1 MPMRFDT
8 FAAQFSC
15 SLSSYALVL
24 LTLFSM
30 SAMASNHAY
39 GQSVFIP
46 GQTYFGTN
54 NYIEYVVGNLPIIIS
69 AAHGGDMSPLEIPT
83 RNCSACVTVAD
94 AATQELVRAMGASMQ
109 RLFGCS
115 PHIIINRLHRRKP
128 DANREIVEAAQGN
141 PQAERAWNE
150 FHQFIDS
157 AKRAVERSFGRGFYV
172 DMHGHGHDIQRLE
185 LGYLLREEE
194 LRLPDDSLN
203 KAKYIGF
210 SSVRNLVGT
219 NKQGVSHARLLRG
232 DGAFGTLLGQRG
244 YPAVPSKQDP
254 APKERDDYFNG
265 GYNTARHSSYRGGT
279 IDGVQIECNFMGVR
293 DSPASI
299 RRFADSLSM
308 VMQQFLRLYY
318 AFPLPNACAITS
330 VAQSVDNQD
339 NTDTKDVNMLVFPQ
353 PATQELRFRLPL
365 DWTGCCEISILDVL
379 GNVVLHHAEKD
390 PIAGQEF
397 TLATDTLPSGVYALR
412 VQSCTS
418 HGNIKASSRRDM
430 MRAMVVISR

>member
-1 MPMRFDT
+1 V
-8 FAAQFSC
+8 A
-15 SLSSYALVL
+15 L
-24 LTLFSM
+24 LTLFFIG
-30 SAMASNHAY
+30 AMASTTAH
-39 GQSVFIP
+39 GQSIFTP
-46 GQTYFGTN
+46 GQTYFGAN
-54 NYIEYVVGNLPIIIS
+54 NYIEYIAGNVPIIIS
-69 AAHGGDMSPLEIPT
+69 AAHGGDMSPAEIPT

-115 PHIIINRLHRRKP
+115 PHIIINRLHRRKL

-150 FHQFIDS
+150 FHQFTDS
-157 AKRAVERSFGRGFYV
+157 AKRAVERSFGRGFYL

-210 SSVRNLVGT
+210 SSIRNLVGT
-219 NKQGVSHARLLRG
+219 NRQSASHSRLLRG
-232 DGAFGTLLGQRG
+232 DGALGTLLGQRG

-254 APKERDDYFNG
+254 APKEGDDYFDG
-265 GYNTARHSSYRGGT
+265 GYNTARHSSYRGST

-299 RRFADSLSM
+299 RRFADSLAV

-330 VAQSVDNQD
+330 VSQTHDNRD
-339 NTDTKDVNMLVFPQ
+339 NTDTEGAEMLIFPQ
-353 PATQELRFRLPL
+353 PAAQELRFRLSL
-365 DWTGCCEISILDVL
+365 DWTGCCEINILDVL
-379 GNVVLHHAEKD
+379 GNVVLHHGEKE
-390 PIAGQEF
+390 PIAGQEY

-412 VQSCTS
+412 VQPCASQV
-418 HGNIKASSRRDM
+418 NIRARSRRDM
-430 MRAMVVISR
+430 VRAMMVISR